1 MSETSVASNDCK
13 PGIFQAI
20 GRTLRAVRNA
30 YRRRQTA
37 HELSGLDNH
46 ILQDIGID
54 RAALNVPAS
63 SGCGKTRDTSF
74 VSRHQIG

>member
-1 MSETSVASNDCK
+1 MSESTVGSNGCQS
-13 PGIFQAI
+13 GIFRAI
-20 GRTLRAVRNA
+20 GRTLRAIGNA

-37 HELSGLDNH
+37 HKLSALDNH

-63 SGCGKTRDTSF
+63 TGCDSNRDTPF